1 MNTVYPSSMPFDDV
15 KIIDQSGYIE
25 ETVVET
31 PYIPDGP
38 VAFIPFISKRGYG
51 EDNKLQYMT
60 ASKLA
65 KYGDPNLKKYGLSL
79 YLARRFADGGGTVLG
94 MRVVPESWAYA
105 NVVFSAVV
113 SKKTIIPYQTVH
125 NSIDKSEKMH
135 PVFTD
140 KDGTSV
146 YFDELT
152 IKEPTYLTEI
162 FYNDKIIKTAGKPA
176 DEPITL
182 NINGTITNCLLH
194 LPGDDTPITISI
206 ANTPSTP
213 TTGDDTGASS
223 TPSYESTPSYKS
235 VPNTTI
241 SVKYKTSHLDNLNT
255 SAQVPKLD
263 VVVKNDLNKAEYE
276 CPETLGN
283 TEVTIPLFAVVAKG
297 AGTYGNAFRC
307 RYTIDQTMNS
317 FNESVGLDGF
327 FYKFNDS
334 ENNGTLDNAI
344 TFTFND
350 DYLYQGESMN
360 IEESFAKYTENVI
373 MIKGDNVEKF
383 KALIQ
388 TTCFNDKTDDGEYIT
403 NVENVDLLFGSNVD
417 QSKYYV
423 DRTSKDAIDLSAEEG
438 FRLKNGSEST
448 GSEST
453 TEWKFSNDIY
463 ATALAKAYNGEI
475 TDLIYDHVRYPYQF
489 LFAPSCN
496 TNIISAIHNLATV
509 NRKCTRAHY
518 FVTGK
523 NSDVPA
529 TYSDA
534 RAALNEMG
542 LDSWKEDVIGEW
554 ARISD
559 PFTGKKTFMPSVYF
573 TAFAIPNHW
582 NMRKGKPLA
591 GRLNCTWTGFDV
603 GTVTP
608 ASANTNEYVLN
619 HNVGLNTMIEDG
631 IGNAEMYEQITCQ
644 KSTSRLSEINNC
656 QILCE
661 MVKIALAQAKAHRWT
676 DLGDNNI
683 NDYKSTVETAIK
695 TSLGATYQK
704 MEVVAQRESSN
715 GAGRNRILCKI
726 NVLFKDMFKG
736 VSYEFYI
743 LAQ

>member
-79 YLARRFADGGGTVLG
+79 YLARRFTDGGGTVLG
-94 MRVVPESWAYA
+94 MRVVPENWAYA

-113 SKKTIIPYQTVH
+113 SRKTVANYQTVY
-125 NSIDKSEKMH
+125 NSIDNSEKMH
-135 PVFTD
+135 PVFIGSSID
-140 KDGTSV
+140 DNGERVEGVSV

-152 IKEPTYLTEI
+152 IKDPVKFSDLY
-162 FYNDKIIKTAGKPA
+162 YNDAIVGTGA
-176 DEPITL
+176 PINI
-182 NINGTITNCLLH
+182 NINGTTTTATVHFHDANDEIVTDKTNATHITLDGETFQYILK
-194 LPGDDTPITISI
+194 PQET
-206 ANTPSTP
+206 
-213 TTGDDTGASS
+213 
-223 TPSYESTPSYKS
+223 
-235 VPNTTI
+235 V
-241 SVKYKTSHLDNLNT
+241 SVKYKTSNIDKLNT
-255 SAQVPKLD
+255 SAQVPKID
-263 VVVKNDLNKAEYE
+263 VVVKNELDKTK
-276 CPETLGN
+276 CPETLDAD
-283 TEVTIPLFAVVAKG
+283 EVTIPLFAVVAKG
-297 AGTYGNAFRC
+297 AGAYGNAFRC
-307 RYTIDQTMNS
+307 RYSIDQTMNS
-317 FNESVGLDGF
+317 HNESVGLDGF

-334 ENNGTLDNAI
+334 ENNGTLDNTI

-360 IEESFAKYTENVI
+360 VEESFAKYTENVI
-373 MIKGDNVEKF
+373 MVKSDNVEKF
-383 KALIQ
+383 KSLIQ
-388 TTCFNDKTDDGEYIT
+388 TTCFPELDADGEYVT
-403 NVENVDLLFGSNVD
+403 NIENVDLLFGSNVA

-423 DRTSKDAIDLSAEEG
+423 DRVSEDSIDLSAEEG
-438 FRLKNGSEST
+438 FRFKGGIEST
-448 GSEST
+448 E
-453 TEWKFSNDIY
+453 EWKFTNDIY
-463 ATALAKAYNGEI
+463 ADALVRAYNGEI

-489 LFAPSCN
+489 IFAPSCN
-496 TNIISAIHNLATV
+496 DKLIQAIHNLVTI

-523 NSDVPA
+523 NGSDVPA

-534 RAALNEMG
+534 RAALNVMG

-644 KSTSRLSEINNC
+644 KTTSRLSEINNC

-676 DLGDNNI
+676 DLGDSNI
-683 NDYKSTVETAIK
+683 SDYKTTVETSIK
-695 TSLGATYQK
+695 NNLGATYQK